1 MDALASLGDFE
12 FGENPMLIPG
22 YGGGGPPRV
31 MYAIFGFL
39 VGAVIGAVIVL
50 AADASPQTQLLGVLF
65 CGTAGA
71 FLCWHLSPSDANA
84 RRPIGKSQVAAWTNN
99 SAAAKDL
106 PHACYPLWLVVSFF
120 ISLGALA
127 IGLLSVLY
135 IVLAGFSLT
144 ALAITYLIPF
154 GLTAL
159 YYLLGAAEQCTAE

>member
-1 MDALASLGDFE
+1 
-12 FGENPMLIPG
+12 
-22 YGGGGPPRV
+22 

-39 VGAVIGAVIVL
+39 VGAGIGAVIVL
-50 AADASPQTQLLGVLF
+50 VANAPQHTQVIGVLVCGVVGALF
-65 CGTAGA
+65 CWYLAGD
-71 FLCWHLSPSDANA
+71 DANA

-106 PHACYPLWLVVSFF
+106 PHACYPLWLVISFF

-127 IGLLSVLY
+127 TGVLSVFY